1 MKSDGVEDIF
11 KWMETMCKI
20 QKEQVNIAERNVEKA
35 IKNCCCN
42 SMQSMIDDAQIEVKL
57 AQERL
62 DAYVRVK
69 RGCEKYMKKL
79 RYCGE

>member
-1 MKSDGVEDIF
+1 MKSDGVEDVF
-11 KWMETMCKI
+11 NWMKTMCKM
-20 QKEQVNIAERNVEKA
+20 QKEQVDIAERNVEKA

-42 SMQSMIDDAQIEVKL
+42 SMQSTIDDAWINVKL

-62 DAYVRVK
+62 DAYVRIK
-69 RGCEKYMKKL
+69 RGVEKYMKKL